1 MTLENFNIHQ
11 VASEDKYSE
20 CLQIKSISHKN
31 IDSAKF
37 TDEQ

>member
-1 MTLENFNIHQ
+1 MTLENFYIQQ

-20 CLQIKSISHKN
+20 CWQIKKYLPKN
-31 IDSAKF
+31 IDSAKS